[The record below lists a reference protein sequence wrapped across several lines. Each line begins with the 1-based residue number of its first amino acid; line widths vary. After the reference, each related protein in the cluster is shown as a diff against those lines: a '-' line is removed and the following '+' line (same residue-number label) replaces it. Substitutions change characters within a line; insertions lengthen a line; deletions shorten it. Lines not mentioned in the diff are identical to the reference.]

1 MPASLQPM
9 MTLILF
15 LVTTACH
22 ADGPVL
28 HWSGGD
34 SLPGTLVAAD
44 RETLSWQSPL
54 FKQPLQIDFNE
65 LASVTWPKQPRQP
78 IAAGQMLFQM
88 RNGDMLVGQLT
99 AVTEID
105 FEVQTQRHGTV
116 RLLRDQIRLVRTQ
129 TQETQTNSPGLL
141 YAGPSGLAGWK
152 HPLISSWSEPPGWVE
167 ERGGRVSTSRA
178 DAVMF
183 LPLQFSERFEVELIL
198 SSTECPS
205 FVMSLGSNTE
215 TSIRLE
221 TWSDS
226 LVACSNA
233 DFQEVKKLPS
243 DLRRLHLLLFVD
255 NVAHRLVVSDAQG
268 QRLLELDTRSSE
280 PGNDGLLI
288 RNGAHNLTVEH
299 ITVAQWDGSNFN
311 GNQPTVSRI
320 HLTDGTA
327 LHGQLQPVPC
337 DPDSVTITTK
347 DQQLTTSLNQIQGII
362 MHGQTEP
369 ERSVNPLTAS
379 WLDGEI
385 ISGQCLQATATS
397 ITIQTPSSSEPVVC
411 SLTDIQRLRLPA
423 QSTMPAAEQDR
434 MFYADGTLPGFL
446 SIDGDPAHPVKW
458 TVPGGRNAV
467 TLTPE
472 QPARFQRAARS
483 SQPSYDR
490 RAFPDVI
497 YLRNNDILPCRISA
511 CTESGVQLSS
521 PFFDQTAIG
530 NSAVRAVELANSKRA
545 PGRSPGFADPNWR
558 RIVGG
563 PDIKP
568 DAVTFRASEAIGHA
582 TVLDGDVV
590 EFKLTWT
597 ELISANILLNLF
609 TQIPSNQ
616 PGGPAIAFSIRDNT
630 ITVMDGSLDGARRAT
645 DEDHEIKLPSMQA
658 RVTIFRQGNKL
669 RVSVNGQVAQTFDM
683 DSIDRTSRALLVRA
697 SVINRRRSTG
707 IRPPAG
713 MRTTETN
720 PTTPADTFVRMSEFE
735 VKDTVGNSIRHFI
748 DEEAKQIALT
758 VPRFRRQT
766 PATHVLLSPNG
777 DLLRGRLIAVDDS
790 TVRFE
795 SQQEVLQLERQ
806 RVASIIWL
814 TAPPAD
820 PAGSPPTSE
829 PAAEESLSTVA
840 STRSTAQ
847 TIQVMLDQGLVIS
860 LRPDDM
866 DQTRL
871 AGSSAVLGQCV
882 VPSAAVREVF
892 VGQWANDQ
900 NFASY
905 TAWDLQLAPDPK
917 WQMPTADNQALQLV
931 GEPAP
936 DLSLPMLDGSPFR
949 LIDNA
954 GRILVLDFWASWCG
968 PCVQAL
974 PEYVNVTSKF
984 DPDKV
989 LFLAVNL
996 KEKPQTVASF
1006 LAGRNLSPITLLD
1019 RNGIAA
1025 AVYGVSGI
1033 PHTVIIGPDG
1043 IVEAVKVGYNPDSA
1057 AELNGII
1064 RQILNG
1070 TWQRPVP
1077 DHSPAKPNMPAIP
1090 D

>member
-1 MPASLQPM
+1 MPLLLPSLT
-9 MTLILF
+9 TLLLF
-15 LVTTACH
+15 FAATACC
-22 ADGPVL
+22 ADDPVL

-34 SLPGTLVAAD
+34 NLPGKLVAAD

-54 FKQPLQIDFNE
+54 FEQPMQIELSE
-65 LASVTWPKQPRQP
+65 LASVTWPKQQRQP

-99 AVTEID
+99 AITEFD
-105 FEVQTQRHGTV
+105 FQVQTQRHGTV

-129 TQETQTNSPGLL
+129 THETQTNSPGLL

-152 HPLISSWSEPPGWVE
+152 HPLISSWAEPPGWVE

-183 LPLQFSERFEVELIL
+183 LPLQLSERFEVELIL

-221 TWSDS
+221 TWSES

-255 NVAHRLVVSDAQG
+255 NVAHRLVVSDEQG
-268 QRLLELDTRSSE
+268 ERLLELDTRNSE

-299 ITVAQWDGSNFN
+299 ITVAQWDGSNFT
-311 GNQPTVSRI
+311 GNQASVSRI

-327 LHGQLQPVPC
+327 FSGQLQPVPG
-337 DPDSVTITTK
+337 DPDSVTIITK
-347 DQQLTTSLNQIQGII
+347 EQQLTIALNQIQGII
-362 MHGQTEP
+362 IHGQNEP
-369 ERSVNPLTAS
+369 ERSISPLTAS
-379 WLDGEI
+379 WLDGEV

-397 ITIQTPSSSEPVVC
+397 ITIQTPSSREPVVC
-411 SLTDIQRLRLPA
+411 SLSGIQRLRLPA
-423 QSTMPAAEQDR
+423 QSVIPAATQDR
-434 MFYADGTLPGFL
+434 LFYADGTLPGRL
-446 SIDGDPAHPVKW
+446 SIDGDGAQSVKW

-467 TLTPE
+467 TLSSE
-472 QPARFQRAARS
+472 QAARIQRAARS
-483 SQPSYDR
+483 ANPSFDR
-490 RAFPDVI
+490 HAFPDVI
-497 YLRNNDILPCRISA
+497 YLRNNDVLPCRISA
-511 CTESGVQLSS
+511 CTESSIQLSS
-521 PFFDQTAIG
+521 PFFDQTAID
-530 NSAVRAVELANSKRA
+530 NSAVRAVELANSKSA
-545 PGRSPGFADPNWR
+545 TGQHPGFADPNWR

-582 TVLDGDVV
+582 TILNGDVV

-630 ITVMDGSLDGARRAT
+630 ITVMDGALDGARRAT
-645 DEDHEIKLPSMQA
+645 EEDREIKLPSMQA
-658 RVTIFRQGNKL
+658 HVTIFRQGNKL

-683 DSIDRTSRALLVRA
+683 ESIDRTSRALLVRA
-697 SVINRRRSTG
+697 SVINRRRSAG

-713 MRTTETN
+713 IRTTETSPAA
-720 PTTPADTFVRMSEFE
+720 PTDTFVRMSEFE
-735 VKDTVGNSIRHFI
+735 VRDTVGNSIRHFV
-748 DEEAKQIALT
+748 DEEAKQITLT

-766 PATHVLLSPNG
+766 PATHALLSPNG

-790 TVRFE
+790 LVHFE
-795 SQQEVLQLERQ
+795 SQQQTLQFERQ

-820 PAGSPPTSE
+820 PAESQ
-829 PAAEESLSTVA
+829 PAPAPGDLPSTAALS
-840 STRSTAQ
+840 SSTAQ

-860 LRPDDM
+860 LKPRDM

-871 AGSSAVLGQCV
+871 TGSSAVLGQCV
-882 VPSAAVREVF
+882 VPSASVREVF
-892 VGQWANDQ
+892 AGQWANDQ

-905 TAWDLQLAPDPK
+905 TAWDLQLAPDPE

-954 GRILVLDFWASWCG
+954 GKILILDFWASWCG

-984 DPDKV
+984 DPEKV

-1043 IVEAVKVGYNPDSA
+1043 IVEVVKVGYNPNSA
-1057 AELNGII
+1057 TELHQII
-1064 RQILNG
+1064 RQMLNG
-1070 TWQRPVP
+1070 TWQRPTADSVP
-1077 DHSPAKPNMPAIP
+1077 IKPNMPVIER
-1090 D
+1090 